1 MTNFFRNLPSIV
13 YNGSPAKN
21 FMALAK
27 LSDKTLADKSLFYP
41 YAMADYERVDAL
53 AGKYYDNPDYAWLI
67 WITNNIVDPYYD
79 VYLSDTD
86 FHNFITKKYGS
97 VEVAQANVAYW
108 INAWSIDDSELTV
121 AEYTA
126 LPSTSQK
133 YYNPIIDPNN
143 VVFQY
148 ARRQEDWKATTN
160 QIVSM
165 ETTSNTAYTVGETV
179 SQRYAANNLFV
190 ANGTVVFS
198 NTTATIV
205 NHTTGTF
212 LTSNSSVFLH
222 LYDSSN
228 NTSNTISVD
237 TQICIPASEQ
247 AFWSS
252 VSYYDHEVNTNAARR
267 DINLIDNRFK
277 TSITNQLKKVMSE

>member
-13 YNGSPAKN
+13 YNGAPAKN
-21 FMALAK
+21 FLALAK

-41 YAMADYERVDAL
+41 YSMPDHERVDSL
-53 AGKYYDNPDYAWLI
+53 AGKYYDDPDYAWLI
-67 WITNNIVDPYYD
+67 WITNNVVDPYYD
-79 VYLSDTD
+79 VYLSDSE
-86 FHNFITKKYGS
+86 FHAFITKKYGS
-97 VEVAQANVAYW
+97 VEAAQANVAYW
-108 INAWSIDDSELTV
+108 INAWSIDDSDLTV
-121 AEYTA
+121 AEYAA
-126 LPSTSQK
+126 LPSTTQK
-133 YYNPIIDPNN
+133 YYSPIIDPNN

-148 ARRQEDWKATTN
+148 VRKQEDWKATTN

-165 ETTSNTAYTVGETV
+165 STTSNSAYTVGETV

-198 NTTATIV
+198 NTTATIL

-212 LTSNSSVFLH
+212 LPSNSSVVVH

-228 NTSNTISVD
+228 STSNTITVD
-237 TQICIPASEQ
+237 TQICIPAAEQ
-247 AFWSS
+247 AFWTS
-252 VSYYDHEVNTNAARR
+252 VSYYDHEVTTNAARR

-277 TSITNQLKKVMSE
+277 ATITNQLKKVMSE